1 MAKKN
6 YVYDSVEPITEEDLC
21 KAKRLIYM
29 EGKAKKDIYGN

>member
-21 KAKRLIYM
+21 TKRLIYM